1 MDIIFLILIGFLLAF
16 IVFKEVLQYK
26 ERDLLTK
33 KLMSKN
39 FVEYTNADLA
49 KTQIEKE
56 SPKKEAG
63 LRF

>member
-1 MDIIFLILIGFLLAF
+1 
-16 IVFKEVLQYK
+16 
-26 ERDLLTK
+26 
-33 KLMSKN
+33 MSKN